1 MKIFSAVLF
10 LTLCFAGSLFGQK
23 MTADEVVAKHLDSIG
38 TSADRAAT
46 KTLIAV
52 GDASVKSVT
61 AITTPV
67 VGRIVIAS
75 AGEKIFWGLGL
86 NSADYPLEKFSFDGK
101 DAKTAVIRLGIRST
115 LGGFVEVNDLMLRQG
130 LFGGTFGTH
139 WTMLDLANRKG
150 KLSMDGSKKIDGK
163 EAYIIG
169 YSPKG
174 GGDIE
179 VKLYFDKETFHHVR
193 TEYKR
198 IASAGIGRTPDAS
211 SRFSENRITLTEDFG
226 NYKPEGKLTLP
237 HTYRILYV
245 ATGNSN
251 GSTNIE
257 WTFNLT
263 EFAVNQTMAD
273 GTFDIDT
280 KPQ

>member
-1 MKIFSAVLF
+1 MKILSAMFF
-10 LTLCFAGSLFGQK
+10 LTLCFANSLFGQK
-23 MTADEVVAKHLDSIG
+23 MTADELVAKHLASIG
-38 TSADRAAT
+38 TTEDRAAT
-46 KTLIAV
+46 KTMIVV
-52 GDASVKSVT
+52 GDAEVKSVT
-61 AITTPV
+61 RITTPV
-67 VGRIVIAS
+67 VGRIVVAS
-75 AGEKIFWGLGL
+75 SGEKIFWGLGL

-115 LGGFVEVNDLMLRQG
+115 LGGFVESNGLMLRQG
-130 LFGGTFGTH
+130 LFGGTLGTQ

-163 EAYIIG
+163 EAFVIG

-198 IASAGIGRTPDAS
+198 ITSAGIGRTPDAS

-237 HTYRILYV
+237 HSYRISYV
-245 ATGNSN
+245 TTGNSN

-257 WTFNLT
+257 WIFNLT
-263 EFAVNQTMAD
+263 EFAVNQKMPD
-273 GTFDIDT
+273 DTFNIDA